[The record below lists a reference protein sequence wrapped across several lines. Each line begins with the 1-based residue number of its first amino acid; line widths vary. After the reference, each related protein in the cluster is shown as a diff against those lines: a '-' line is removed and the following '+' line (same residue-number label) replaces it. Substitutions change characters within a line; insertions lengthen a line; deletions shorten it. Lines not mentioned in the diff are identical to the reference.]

1 MYLKASILLL
11 VTAWLGLPPGYVLPS
26 AWRNWSGPRFEV

>member
-11 VTAWLGLPPGYVLPS
+11 VTAQFGLPPGYVLLS
-26 AWRNWSGPRFEV
+26 AWRN